1 MKVKNIWA
9 AYKSTVIGLVQV
21 AVTALY
27 QGLSNPPVN
36 WKAIGT
42 SVGLALLLAVTDLLK
57 ENSKK

>member
-1 MKVKNIWA
+1 
-9 AYKSTVIGLVQV
+9 LVQV